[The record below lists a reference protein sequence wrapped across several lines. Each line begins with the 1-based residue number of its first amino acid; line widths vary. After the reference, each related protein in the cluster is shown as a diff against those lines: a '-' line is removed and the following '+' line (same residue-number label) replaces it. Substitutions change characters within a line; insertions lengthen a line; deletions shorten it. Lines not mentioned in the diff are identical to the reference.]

1 MKVKEAYEHIINGNN
16 EIEAMSSY
24 IDYLS
29 LVRDEPSSE
38 SCYQTNPELWRIF
51 CTLNKRE
58 FSPNHV
64 WSEAD
69 VIMWIDS
76 HLETAENNK
85 RVNLLKDL
93 MSQLKLTK
101 TGCAK
106 MLDINERTVY
116 RWLSGERQVPII
128 VLSLLRAELLLR
140 KHGISIEQDGCV
152 G

>member
-1 MKVKEAYEHIINGNN
+1 
-16 EIEAMSSY
+16 
-24 IDYLS
+24 
-29 LVRDEPSSE
+29 
-38 SCYQTNPELWRIF
+38 
-51 CTLNKRE
+51 
-58 FSPNHV
+58 
-64 WSEAD
+64 
-69 VIMWIDS
+69 MWIDS